1 MSEPQRYFA
10 GDQVFKHTGD
20 YRLHGEIR
28 GAFRLWDGGPW
39 RYVVRHQADGGGFF
53 CHIYS
58 GSNLRL
64 AGEQP
69 AWGTAPAFPSS

>member
-1 MSEPQRYFA
+1 MSEVQKFHE

-20 YRLHGEIR
+20 YQLHGEVR
-28 GAFRLWDGGPW
+28 GAFTLWDGGPW

-58 GSNLRL
+58 QSNIRK
-64 AGEQP
+64 AKGQRE
-69 AWGTAPAFPSS
+69 